1 MQTEMTDQLNGR
13 AGRLM
18 RWGLG
23 VLGLLMLLSPA
34 VVQGA
39 DQANQT
45 FEATLTDAEGLE
57 TDVTNLVFY
66 WEEQLSETQ
75 LALHELK
82 HIPAKRGAVPIK
94 INFDRIGQIEFKP
107 GSTTDR
113 PVLSITLK
121 SGKAGEFTLEIPG
134 SFKGQTEFGDMIAAP
149 TQLTKIVFK

>member
-1 MQTEMTDQLNGR
+1 
-13 AGRLM
+13 M

-23 VLGLLMLLSPA
+23 VLGFLMLLGPA
-34 VVQGA
+34 IVQGA

-75 LALHELK
+75 LALHELT
-82 HIPAKRGAVPIK
+82 HVPAKRGAVPIK
-94 INFDRIGQIEFKP
+94 INFDRIGHIEFKP
-107 GSTTDR
+107 GRITDR
-113 PVLSITLK
+113 LVLSITLK
-121 SGKAGEFTLEIPG
+121 SGKAGEFTLERPG

>member
-1 MQTEMTDQLNGR
+1 M
-13 AGRLM
+13 
-18 RWGLG
+18 
-23 VLGLLMLLSPA
+23 LMLLSPA

-82 HIPAKRGAVPIK
+82 HVPAKRGVVPIK
-94 INFDRIGQIEFKP
+94 ITFDRIDQIAFKP
-107 GSTTDR
+107 GSTTGR

-121 SGKAGEFTLEIPG
+121 SGQAGEFTLEIPG